1 VRAGQ
6 SISEIPANSFEMRV
20 LYALFL
26 VAPVLVHGENLI
38 QDTWYTRE
46 VKRQAKAAEIDSF
59 MNKNVDPCEDFYK
72 FACGSYERI
81 NSANSLQLVST
92 GLFDTLTKGYN
103 RKILKMLNTP
113 TDEHDTAED
122 LQVKHFYE
130 SCLEIKDLFPKYPE
144 KLRKLISEFGTM
156 PVLEGDS
163 WQEDEFDWVETTARM
178 AHSYGI
184 SPLIGLD
191 VAKDFANNS
200 INRVYLAQ
208 QEFPLESR
216 SMYVDNE
223 TKIYRKKYE
232 VTITTYLEN
241 FLGVEKALAHRTA
254 KELINFEVDLAHGL
268 MDESDGQDIRNLTEL
283 ISVAE
288 MHKRYAPTLDIARL
302 ISITLDEEL
311 TDDIYEFNA
320 PFQRNLVEVLKRT
333 PSRTVANYMYFRLIL
348 EFIDVPA
355 DSSENQKRDCVT
367 IVKKIFAK
375 NLDNMFY
382 RRYNNDKSSAEIES
396 IWRQLKA
403 TFRESLRSSPL
414 LDWIERPIR
423 NLAIAKLEAM
433 TLQVNNYVDH
443 NFTAEFEGLNLQ
455 STDYIENVRQVS
467 LLAARQLRQKLHQ
480 PAEPVDV
487 GETLSYT
494 PANILVENSI
504 KVPVSLLQPF
514 YIWADVYPN
523 AIMFGSLAYLIGH
536 ELIHGFDDTG
546 RGFDSHGNAHDWWDE
561 RSSKSFQDRRKCF
574 TRQYGS
580 YAYDGIQLKKSIA
593 QSENIADNGGVR
605 LAYTAYR
612 KWYDEQLGASE
623 GAELKEER
631 LPTLNYSGLQLFF
644 ISFAQIWCN
653 DVHPTVRAMQVSTDQ
668 HMPGKIRVIGTLSNF
683 DKFSEVFQCPAGSPM
698 NPTEK
703 CVLY

>member
-1 VRAGQ
+1 
-6 SISEIPANSFEMRV
+6 MKV
-20 LYALFL
+20 LCALIL
-26 VAPVLVHGENLI
+26 VAHAVANGENLS
-38 QDTWYTRE
+38 QDTWYTRA
-46 VKRQAKAAEIDSF
+46 VKRQAKAAEIASF
-59 MNKNVDPCEDFYK
+59 MNQNVDPCQDFYT
-72 FACGSYERI
+72 FACGNYERI
-81 NSANSLQLVST
+81 NSASSLQLVST

-130 SCLEIKDLFPKYPE
+130 SCLKMKDLLPEYSE
-144 KLRKLISEFGTM
+144 KLRRIISEFGTM

-163 WQEDEFDWVETTARM
+163 WQEDNFDWVGTAARM
-178 AHSYGI
+178 SYRYGI
-184 SPLIGLD
+184 SPLIGVD
-191 VAKDFANNS
+191 VTKDFANNS
-200 INRVYLAQ
+200 INRVYLGQ
-208 QEFPLESR
+208 QDFPLESR
-216 SMYVDNE
+216 SMYIGNE
-223 TKIYRKKYE
+223 TAIYRKKYE
-232 VTITTYLEN
+232 FSIRRFLQT
-241 FLGVEKALAHRTA
+241 FLGVEKGLAQRTA
-254 KELINFEVDLAHGL
+254 KELVNFEVDLAHGL
-268 MDESDGQDIRNLTEL
+268 IDESDGQDIKNLTEL
-283 ISVAE
+283 LSVAE
-288 MHKRYAPTLDIARL
+288 VNRRYAPTLDISRL
-302 ISITLDEEL
+302 VSVTLGEEL
-311 TDDIYEFNA
+311 TDDIYEFSA
-320 PFQRNLVEVLKRT
+320 PYQRNLVEVLKRT
-333 PSRTVANYMYFRLIL
+333 PSRTVANYIYFRLIY
-348 EFIDVPA
+348 EFIETPSDTF
-355 DSSENQKRDCVT
+355 EKQKEECVS
-367 IVKKIFAK
+367 IVKKVFAK

-403 TFRESLRSSPL
+403 TFRESLRSNAL

-455 STDYIENVRQVS
+455 STDYVENVRQIS
-467 LLAARQLRQKLHQ
+467 LLAARQMRERLHH
-480 PAEPVDV
+480 PAEPLDA
-487 GETLSYT
+487 GQTLSYT
-494 PANILVENSI
+494 PANILIENAI

-546 RGFDSHGNAHDWWDE
+546 RGFDAHGNSQDWWDE
-561 RSSKSFQDRRKCF
+561 RSSNSFQDRRKCF
-574 TRQYGS
+574 SRQYGN
-580 YAYDGIQLKKSIA
+580 YVYHGIQLKESIG

-612 KWYDEQLGASE
+612 KWYDDQLGGTATLDLE
-623 GAELKEER
+623 KER

-653 DVHPTVRAMQVSTDQ
+653 DVHPNVRAMQVSTDQ
-668 HMPGKIRVIGTLSNF
+668 HMPGQVRVIGSLSNF
-683 DKFSEVFQCPAGSPM
+683 DQFSEVFQCPAGSPM